1 LTGFAGACYTPS
13 RVVCVGEQRVD
24 TSREISVAT
33 WLRRP
38 GVLGCA
44 LLLACGLATG
54 AGAGGDAASSPGPD
68 VTAVV
73 SLIDADRFEAAEA
86 AIEQALADDSLDLR
100 TREALAFQR
109 ERMRRILIDFHLDEE
124 EVRARLRKA
133 IPDFTEAEFQHWKA
147 SNLLEHRVIDGRPL
161 YFSRAVP
168 NLFRLSPEAAARR
181 ADPKPFS
188 EGPMESPNA
197 HHAAVLAQAEANGSS
212 SVLPR
217 RVHVTQSL
225 SVDADAVPAGET
237 VRAWIP
243 FPRAIAGQQE
253 DIQLLDSQPAQAT
266 VAPAAAMQRTVYME
280 QVARA
285 GEPTEFSIDYE
296 LTLYARHHAID
307 PGRVVPAPA
316 TAELARHL
324 GERPPHIVFT
334 PALREF
340 SRKVVGDETNPYRIA
355 QKLFAAVD
363 DIPWAGAREY
373 STISNISDYALHA
386 GHADCGQQTL
396 LLMTL
401 LRLNGIPARWQSGM
415 VYSDGDY
422 WNLHDWGWL
431 YLAPYGWVP
440 MDVTTGRF
448 EGAVADGRELE
459 WFYLGGLDAYR
470 IAFNDDYG
478 TEFVPA
484 KQHFRSETVDSQRGE
499 VEWSGGNLYFDQWDY
514 DFEARIL
521 PDDARTARSN

>member
-1 LTGFAGACYTPS
+1 
-13 RVVCVGEQRVD
+13 VD
-24 TSREISVAT
+24 TIRAILGT
-33 WLRRP
+33 TRLRHP
-38 GVLGCA
+38 GAIGRA
-44 LLLACGLATG
+44 LVLACGLAA
-54 AGAGGDAASSPGPD
+54 AGAAAQGSDGAPAGRE

-73 SLIDADRFEAAEA
+73 SLIDTDRFDAADA
-86 AIEQALADDSLDLR
+86 AIDKALADETLDSR
-100 TREALAFQR
+100 TREALLFQR

-124 EVRARLRKA
+124 EVLARLRKA
-133 IPDFTEAEFQHWKA
+133 IPDLTEDEFQRWKA
-147 SNLLEHRVIDGRPL
+147 ANLLEHRVIDGQPR
-161 YFSRAVP
+161 YFARAVP

-181 ADPKPFS
+181 ADPRPFS

-197 HHAAVLAQAEANGSS
+197 HHAAVLAQAEATGRS

-217 RVHVTQSL
+217 RVHVTQSIT
-225 SVDADAVPAGET
+225 VDADAVPAGET

-243 FPRAIAGQQE
+243 YPRAIAGQQE
-253 DIQLLDSQPAQAT
+253 DIRLLDSEPATPAIAPDAT
-266 VAPAAAMQRTVYME
+266 MQRTAYLE

-296 LTLYARHHAID
+296 LTLYAQHHAID
-307 PGRVVPAPA
+307 PERVVPAPV

-373 STISNISDYALHA
+373 STITNISDYALHA

-415 VYSDGDY
+415 VYSDDDY
-422 WNLHDWGWL
+422 WNLHDWGWM

-448 EGAVADGRELE
+448 EQEPALE
-459 WFYLGGLDAYR
+459 WFYLGGFDGYR
-470 IAFNDDYG
+470 IAFTDDYG
-478 TEFVPA
+478 REFVPA
-484 KQHFRSETVDSQRGE
+484 KQHFRSETVDLQRGE
-499 VEWSGGNLYFDQWDY
+499 AEWQGGNLYFDQWDY
-514 DFEARIL
+514 DFAWREL
-521 PDDARTARSN
+521 PGGSAKDAQ